1 MRFLLLS
8 LNIVVGV
15 SLATLPAFVSAATL
29 SKSTQHKAKKSD
41 KTQAKNRIATGSSD
55 LWERIRAGMK
65 IPHPVASQ
73 TVVPTPKP
81 IDSELSSLAADFK
94 PDNAVA
100 DETLA
105 NTPATP
111 ESNLKIRPIKARPP
125 VNQYT
130 ELGQKLLG
138 GSKMPKAKIIDCS
151 VPKPVALRPL
161 NATRNKAEIAQINE
175 RIKASMEASA
185 TARKH
190 TVILVGSRSTA
201 NSDLASNSA
210 SADTPEPMQVAELP
224 KPVKLTNPCAAHP
237 ELQQGSV
244 QANVAAENSKAGLS
258 TKPVNTQQVV
268 IDERINKFITGYSQN
283 PGFLYSVAQRAQ
295 PYLFHIV
302 ESLSKHG
309 MPMELAL
316 LPIVESAYQPTAQSP
331 KNAAGLWQFIPMT
344 GKDFNLEQ
352 SKEYDERLDIP
363 ESTQAAIRF
372 LSGLKDHFKGD
383 WLLALAAYNS
393 GQGTVDKAISLNQSQ
408 GLPTDFWSL
417 RLPEETQNYVPRLLA
432 LARIFAHPGA
442 YGVKLAPIKNEPFF
456 VEVKLGREFDVNYLT
471 QKAIDSVAQLASLTP
486 EQFSSLNPDYLNN
499 TLPKQ
504 ESYSFLMPER
514 NAKLLKER
522 LISIEKF
529 ISAPVVADGE
539 SNKSLALNAESKNIL
554 FPGSTLSVLSDLV
567 NHKSTGGATMFPTP
581 MLSLNVDAG
590 KIDPFIDFTKL

>member
-1 MRFLLLS
+1 
-8 LNIVVGV
+8 
-15 SLATLPAFVSAATL
+15 
-29 SKSTQHKAKKSD
+29 
-41 KTQAKNRIATGSSD
+41 
-55 LWERIRAGMK
+55 
-65 IPHPVASQ
+65 
-73 TVVPTPKP
+73 
-81 IDSELSSLAADFK
+81 
-94 PDNAVA
+94 
-100 DETLA
+100 
-105 NTPATP
+105 
-111 ESNLKIRPIKARPP
+111 
-125 VNQYT
+125 
-130 ELGQKLLG
+130 
-138 GSKMPKAKIIDCS
+138 
-151 VPKPVALRPL
+151 
-161 NATRNKAEIAQINE
+161 
-175 RIKASMEASA
+175 
-185 TARKH
+185 
-190 TVILVGSRSTA
+190 
-201 NSDLASNSA
+201 
-210 SADTPEPMQVAELP
+210 MQVAELP

-539 SNKSLALNAESKNIL
+539 TNKSLALNAESKNIL
-554 FPGSTLSVLSDLV
+554 FPGSTLSVLNDLV
-567 NHKSTGGATMFPTP
+567 NHKSTEGAAMIPTP
-581 MLSLNVDAG
+581 MLSLNMDAG
-590 KIDPFIDFTKL
+590 KIDPFVDFTKL

>member
-1 MRFLLLS
+1 MRSLLLS
-8 LNIVVGV
+8 LNIVIGV
-15 SLATLPAFVSAATL
+15 SIATLPTSLPAATL
-29 SKSTQHKAKKSD
+29 SKSTHNKAKKTDRS
-41 KTQAKNRIATGSSD
+41 QAKNKLASGPSD

-73 TVVPTPKP
+73 
-81 IDSELSSLAADFK
+81 SLAQAVK
-94 PDNAVA
+94 PDLVESSDLGNESKPDHSPVVDDTLDTVSSSA
-100 DETLA
+100 DA
-105 NTPATP
+105 
-111 ESNLKIRPIKARPP
+111 NLKIRPIKARPP

-138 GSKMPKAKIIDCS
+138 GSKISKAKIIDCS
-151 VPKPVALRPL
+151 MPKPVAARPL
-161 NATRNKAEIAQINE
+161 NTMRNKAEIARINE

-185 TARKH
+185 NTRKH
-190 TVILVGSRSTA
+190 TVILVGGRSNPGPDST
-201 NSDLASNSA
+201 STSVPL
-210 SADTPEPMQVAELP
+210 DTPEPLKLAEQS
-224 KPVKLTNPCAAHP
+224 KPIKSANPCSAHP
-237 ELQQGSV
+237 EFQQAQTESV
-244 QANVAAENSKAGLS
+244 KIVSS
-258 TKPVNTQQVV
+258 PKPVNTQQVL
-268 IDERINKFITGYSQN
+268 IDERINKFITGYSHN

-344 GKDFNLEQ
+344 GRDYNLEQ
-352 SKEYDERLDIP
+352 SKGYDERLDIP

-393 GQGTVDKAISLNQSQ
+393 GQGTVDKAISFNQSQ
-408 GLPTDFWSL
+408 GLPTDYWSL

-442 YGVKLAPIKNEPFF
+442 YGVKLAPIKNEPYF
-456 VEVKLGREFDVNYLT
+456 VEVKLGREFDVQYLT

-486 EQFSSLNPDYLNN
+486 EQFSTLNPDYLNT

-529 ISAPVVADGE
+529 VSAPVATDDG
-539 SNKSLALNAESKNIL
+539 SINSLVLDTDSKKLL
-554 FPGSTLSVLSDLV
+554 FPGSTLALLNDLV
-567 NHKSTGGATMFPTP
+567 GPQSTLDPAIFPSP
-581 MLSLNVDAG
+581 LLSLNVQTG
-590 KIDPFIDFTKL
+590 KVGSLIDVSKL